1 MNWANLATY
10 LRIMLIPVVIAC
22 FHSTIPS
29 ANIWAAVLFSI
40 ASVTDWLDGFLA
52 RKLDQGSEFGAFL
65 DPVADKLLVTV
76 VLIMLV
82 ASYPVLLFATA
93 VIITRELLISA
104 LREWMAGKGK
114 RGVVEVAFSGKLKT
128 TVQMIAIIALL
139 LANDDYPRWIWDVG
153 FSALH
158 FAALLSVYSMLLYFK
173 NAWEFLRE
181 E

>member
-10 LRIMLIPVVIAC
+10 LRIMLIPVVITC

-29 ANIWAAVLFSI
+29 ANIWAAILFSI
-40 ASVTDWLDGFLA
+40 ASLTDWLDGYLA
-52 RKLDQGSEFGAFL
+52 RKLNQGSDFGAFL

-76 VLIMLV
+76 VLIVLV
-82 ASYPVLLFATA
+82 TSYPVLLIATA
-93 VIITRELLISA
+93 VIISRELLISA
-104 LREWMAGKGK
+104 LREWMAGKGN
-114 RGVVEVAFSGKLKT
+114 RRVVEVAFSGKLKT
-128 TVQMIAIIALL
+128 TLQMIAIIALL

-153 FSALH
+153 FYAIH

-173 NAWEFLRE
+173 NAWGFLRE